1 MQNNCQ
7 EIETISE
14 AYRAEQAALHEKYN
28 YGTASIQWAATVANI
43 INAFEIKS
51 VLDYG
56 AGRGNLLKSLAKH
69 KLPVIEFQMYEPAMP
84 QWSAKPDP
92 AELVCS
98 IDVAEHV
105 EPEFTENYLDEL
117 QRLTKRIAFITI
129 HCGPAQK
136 VLSDGRNAHLVQ
148 QPPAWWIPK
157 LLQRFDLIECS
168 ATPGG
173 FCFMGRSKTAAKDH

>member
-1 MQNNCQ
+1 MQTNCQ
-7 EIETISE
+7 EAETISPE
-14 AYRAEQAALHEKYN
+14 YAAEQARMHEKYN
-28 YGTASIQWAATVANI
+28 YGTASLQWAATVANI

-51 VLDYG
+51 VLDHG
-56 AGRGNLLKSLAKH
+56 AGRGNLIKALAQFEF
-69 KLPVIEFQMYEPAMP
+69 PVVEFQMYEPAMP

-117 QRLTKRIAFITI
+117 QRLTQKIIFITI
-129 HCGPAQK
+129 HCGPAKK

-148 QPPAWWIPK
+148 KPPAWWIPK
-157 LLQRFDLIECS
+157 LLARFDLIECRT
-168 ATPGG
+168 TPGG
-173 FCFMGRSKTAAKDH
+173 FVFMGRSQTMAKDH